1 MKRIQNIEDIFS
13 DPSLRVI
20 GICADPNQG
29 KSNTIY
35 HLIGLLKRQYP
46 DTKMYSYGLRVQIDG
61 VRDIHTIY
69 ELENINNSVIFIDEF
84 YDMMNMGNRKQAE
97 RAEKSLRTIYHSN
110 NIMVLCGLPRNFNKF
125 VSGLLQ
131 CVVFK
136 QSTLEDFIQR
146 STIQQCMM
154 AYSGG
159 FQVQKGQYL
168 LKMPKNVALVWMGG
182 KHFDEVE
189 IPYIPEMDTKASNPD
204 ILVQKSDDLLVSRI
218 EQMITA
224 TD

>member
-1 MKRIQNIEDIFS
+1 MKNGKLELVEEIFN

-35 HLIGLLKRQYP
+35 HLINVLKSKYEGV
-46 DTKMYSYGLRVQIDG
+46 KMYSYGLRVQVEG

-84 YDMMNMGNRKQAE
+84 FDMMNMGNRKQAE
-97 RAEKSLRTIYHSN
+97 RAEKTLRTIYHSN
-110 NIMVLCGLPRNFNKF
+110 NIMILCGLPRNFNKF
-125 VSGLLQ
+125 VSGMLQ
-131 CVVFK
+131 AVIFK

-146 STIQQCMM
+146 STLQQCMM

-159 FQVQKGQYL
+159 FQVTKGQYL

-189 IPYIPEMDTKASNPD
+189 VPYCEYGDTKRFNPA
-204 ILVQKSDDLLVSRI
+204 ILTPKQEEPKKIKAR
-218 EQMITA
+218 
-224 TD
+224 

>member
-1 MKRIQNIEDIFS
+1 MNKLQKVEDIFN
-13 DPSLRVI
+13 DPSIRVI

-35 HLIGLLKRQYP
+35 HLIDVLKTKYEGV
-46 DTKMYSYGLRVQIDG
+46 KMYSYGLRVQVEG

-97 RAEKSLRTIYHSN
+97 RAEKTLRTIYHSN
-110 NIMVLCGLPRNFNKF
+110 NIMILCGLPRNFNKF
-125 VSGLLQ
+125 VSGMLQ
-131 CVVFK
+131 ACIFK

-146 STIQQCMM
+146 STLQQCMM

-159 FQVQKGQYL
+159 FQVTKGQYL
-168 LKMPKNVALVWMGG
+168 LKMPKNVALVWTGG

-189 IPYIPEMDTKASNPD
+189 IPYCEYGDTKRFNPP
-204 ILVQKSDDLLVSRI
+204 ILTPKQEEKKGRK
-218 EQMITA
+218 
-224 TD
+224 

>member
-1 MKRIQNIEDIFS
+1 MKTEQKLQAVEDIFN
-13 DPSLRVI
+13 DKSLRVI
-20 GICADPNQG
+20 GICADPNSG

-35 HLIGLLKRQYP
+35 HLINVLKTKYQ
-46 DTKMYSYGLRVQIDG
+46 DVKMYSYGLRVQVEG

-97 RAEKSLRTIYHSN
+97 RAEKTLRTIYHSN
-110 NIMVLCGLPRNFNKF
+110 NIMILAGLPRNYNKF
-125 VSGLLQ
+125 VSGMMQ
-131 CVVFK
+131 CVIFK

-146 STIQQCMM
+146 STLQQCMM

-159 FQVQKGQYL
+159 FQVTKGQYL
-168 LKMPKNVALVWMGG
+168 LKMPVNVALVWMGG

-189 IPYIPEMDTKASNPD
+189 IPYQQYGDSKRFNPD
-204 ILVQKSDDLLVSRI
+204 ILVP
-218 EQMITA
+218 A
-224 TD
+224 TPKKINNK

>member
-1 MKRIQNIEDIFS
+1 MKDNRISKVEDIFN

-35 HLIGLLKRQYP
+35 HLINVLKTKYQNV
-46 DTKMYSYGLRVQIDG
+46 KMYSYGLRVQVEG

-69 ELENINNSVIFIDEF
+69 ELENINNSVIFVDEF

-97 RAEKSLRTIYHSN
+97 RAEKTLRTIYHSN
-110 NIMVLCGLPRNFNKF
+110 NIMILCGLPRNYNKF
-125 VSGLLQ
+125 VSGMLQ
-131 CVVFK
+131 ACIFK

-146 STIQQCMM
+146 STLQQCMM

-159 FQVQKGQYL
+159 FQVTKGQYL
-168 LKMPKNVALVWMGG
+168 LKMPKNVALVWTGG
-182 KHFDEVE
+182 KHFDEVDV
-189 IPYIPEMDTKASNPD
+189 PYCEYGDTKRFNPD
-204 ILVQKSDDLLVSRI
+204 ILVPVKSIKGR
-218 EQMITA
+218 
-224 TD
+224 